1 MTWNNP
7 KEINVIISVLKQ
19 EPDGVYLPLEM
30 IYSSAAKGKY
40 AIRNQEAV
48 QSNYAFCLRDKWD
61 NRTDTIYKTL
71 TPLYEE
77 KMKLTDGVHHAGYLR
92 LGTR

>member
-1 MTWNNP
+1 MRPLTPPFESVFASLDAQQTVGGIDMTWNNP

-48 QSNYAFCLRDKWD
+48 QSSYAS
-61 NRTDTIYKTL
+61 
-71 TPLYEE
+71 
-77 KMKLTDGVHHAGYLR
+77 
-92 LGTR
+92 